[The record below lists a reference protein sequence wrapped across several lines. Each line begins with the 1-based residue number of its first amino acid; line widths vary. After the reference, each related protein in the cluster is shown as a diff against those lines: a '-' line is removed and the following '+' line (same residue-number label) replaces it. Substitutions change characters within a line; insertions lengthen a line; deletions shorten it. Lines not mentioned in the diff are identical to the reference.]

1 MAEGYRISAMPEIED
16 GTLTGVYFIA
26 ASESQRHEWFTR
38 NCGQF
43 PIVFARVMPREVA
56 RVLLASLEAG
66 DRVEFPGRY
75 SEEQFDR
82 QFAFEWSP
90 VHFLRPPEFARPGE
104 Y

>member
-1 MAEGYRISAMPEIED
+1 MQEGYRISAVPQMED
-16 GTLTGVYFIA
+16 GMLAGVTFTA
-26 ASESQRHEWFTR
+26 ESGRARHEWFTR

-43 PIVFARVMPREVA
+43 PVVFARVMPREVA
-56 RVLLASLEAG
+56 RVMLASLEAG
-66 DRVEFPGRY
+66 DAVEFPGRY
-75 SEEQFDR
+75 GEEQFDR